1 MDRLRGFA
9 CLAIAALLSASAD
22 AAGPEV
28 ATRIRVVLA
37 IENAPDDPYVRRMIA
52 EASAIWHPYGVGV
65 VLSSTNDVGPG
76 DVVLAVSLMP
86 LPPDAAGD
94 RRAVSHAMET
104 GGRLGAIRFCD
115 GGVPEPVITLDSAAV
130 RALLATTRARVW
142 QGSPATVGRALGR
155 VLAHEIGHF
164 LLAFPAHTQSGLMR
178 ASFNTGELSELAR
191 WSFALDAAL
200 LDRLRARLTR
210 LTNDNSR

>member
-1 MDRLRGFA
+1 MDRLRGCA

-52 EASAIWHPYGVGV
+52 EASAIWHPYGISV

-94 RRAVSHAMET
+94 RRAVSHALET

-115 GGVPEPVITLDSAAV
+115 GGAPEPVITLDSAAV

-178 ASFNTGELSELAR
+178 ASFNAWELSELAR

-200 LDRLRARLTR
+200 LDRLRARLIR

>member
-1 MDRLRGFA
+1 MDRLRGCA

-52 EASAIWHPYGVGV
+52 EASAIWHPYGISV

-94 RRAVSHAMET
+94 RRAVSHALET

-115 GGVPEPVITLDSAAV
+115 GGAPEPVITLDSAAV

-178 ASFNTGELSELAR
+178 ASFNAWELSELAR

>member
-9 CLAIAALLSASAD
+9 CFAIAALLSASAD

-28 ATRIRVVLA
+28 PTHIRVVLA
-37 IENAPDDPYVRRMIA
+37 IENPPDDPYLRRMIA
-52 EASAIWHPYGVGV
+52 EADAIWHRYGVSV
-65 VLSSTNDVGPG
+65 VWSSTNDVGPD
-76 DVVLAVSLMP
+76 DVVLAVSLRP
-86 LPPDAAGD
+86 LPPAAAGD

-115 GGVPEPVITLDSAAV
+115 GGTPEPVITLDPAAV

-178 ASFNTGELSELAR
+178 ASFNARELSELAR
-191 WSFALDAAL
+191 WSFALDPVI
-200 LDRLRARLTR
+200 LDRLRARLAQ
-210 LTNDNSR
+210 LTNGNSR